1 MKFLTLTIQTPN
13 TSTKYEYDILG
24 RLSKVTDK
32 NNLVTKYTYD
42 NVGNLIKEEKGNG
55 SYTTYEYDNLYR
67 LKKLTNKKSS
77 GEVISSYEYTTDNR
91 GLRTKVVDNKGKTTD
106 YTYDNAGKLIKEVVT
121 ENGKVTLTASYSY
134 DSVGNRLTKTENNIT
149 TNYSYDKNNR
159 LLKEG
164 NISYT
169 YDNAGNLIKK
179 QSTKET
185 TEYTYNLDGK
195 LSSVKKTSGS
205 TVTNESYSYNAF
217 GTRIKKVTNGE
228 EERYLVDEYT
238 SYSRVL
244 EEKNKNN
251 NLTATYTYGH
261 DLISQ
266 NRATSVSFYNR
277 DGLGSTT
284 SLTNASQTVTDTYS
298 YDAFGNLINSTGTT
312 KNNYLFAGE
321 EKDNTTGYYYLRAR
335 YMDTTTGRFTSMD
348 SYLGSV
354 DDPVSLHKY
363 LYANANPVN
372 YIDPSGYFSL
382 AELMEVVKTQGVLSG
397 ITYLNVNTYLLYI
410 KLESS
415 VVGIIIK
422 AVLDE
427 SFETLLEGNISLESI
442 KWSAIEAIWKM
453 AGVDVELSIPK
464 MIAESSESISKTKTK
479 TLYHYTNEKGMNA
492 IVKSQKLNPSLK
504 ANNPKDAR
512 YGNGQYLS
520 DIKPSTYSPA
530 QLAKKF
536 INVPNK
542 YKYTHYVEI
551 DVTDLEVIQ
560 GRDGVFVIP
569 NELPLDLSGRIVS
582 TGQVGKN

>member
-1 MKFLTLTIQTPN
+1 M
-13 TSTKYEYDILG
+13 
-24 RLSKVTDK
+24 R
-32 NNLVTKYTYD
+32 
-42 NVGNLIKEEKGNG
+42 
-55 SYTTYEYDNLYR
+55 
-67 LKKLTNKKSS
+67 
-77 GEVISSYEYTTDNR
+77 
-91 GLRTKVVDNKGKTTD
+91 
-106 YTYDNAGKLIKEVVT
+106 AGFPL
-121 ENGKVTLTASYSY
+121 N
-134 DSVGNRLTKTENNIT
+134 
-149 TNYSYDKNNR
+149 
-159 LLKEG
+159 
-164 NISYT
+164 
-169 YDNAGNLIKK
+169 
-179 QSTKET
+179 
-185 TEYTYNLDGK
+185 
-195 LSSVKKTSGS
+195 
-205 TVTNESYSYNAF
+205 F
-217 GTRIKKVTNGE
+217 KKVTNGE

-261 DLISQ
+261 ELISQ

-335 YMDTTTGRFTSMD
+335 YMDTTTGRFTSVD

-397 ITYLNVNTYLLYI
+397 IEYLNVNTYLLYI

-415 VVGIIIK
+415 AGGIIIK

-453 AGVDVELSIPK
+453 VGVDVELSVPK
-464 MIAESSESISKTKTK
+464 MIAESTETEKEFSEFIKLTENNIQHIKKHMYSEMKKQSK
-479 TLYHYTNEKGMNA
+479 
-492 IVKSQKLNPSLK
+492 
-504 ANNPKDAR
+504 
-512 YGNGQYLS
+512 YLT
-520 DIKPSTYSPA
+520 DQ
-530 QLAKKF
+530 QLARKLEKNSFFNKDWSQEKIVQNVEKAYNTLRNQKKIGLNSIEIEGEI
-536 INVPNK
+536 INVFIKDNGTFDTAYGT
-542 YKYTHYVEI
+542 YKYT
-551 DVTDLEVIQ
+551 
-560 GRDGVFVIP
+560 
-569 NELPLDLSGRIVS
+569 
-582 TGQVGKN
+582 VGDFR